1 MPPLDSGSILTVSRT
16 VSRPGKASPA
26 SMGSGRPHSQHR
38 GGVSRTARRSSET
51 KFCAEQAPQSTIIR
65 GDCTPG
71 RPRLTKKKGGYY
83 DGAMQIEKGID
94 KLRNTV
100 RALISP

>member
-1 MPPLDSGSILTVSRT
+1 MS
-16 VSRPGKASPA
+16 K
-26 SMGSGRPHSQHR
+26 
-38 GGVSRTARRSSET
+38 RSSET

-71 RPRLTKKKGGYY
+71 RPGLTKKKGRYY

-94 KLRNTV
+94 KLVKTV
-100 RALISP
+100 RVMILD